1 MKAPC
6 LNKRTISWRA
16 LPLTLVFSAASRSSG
31 ATASRSNTSSACL
44 PPATRLTYSC
54 VSIRGSNRTMFERAS
69 STRDDSLG
77 TNASNSPSDLLARE
91 AARRC
96 LHRSI
101 GDQHP
106 RPRRPRNRVGRR
118 LASGSWR
125 PRDPRARHPT
135 SAVRGYPRQGL
146 RRTGHVR
153 GIPHRGILRLV
164 DIRAADHGLAA
175 VAAIDAH
182 GAVLAQG
189 AIVTVEP
196 GRVRVRPPES
206 SND

>member
-1 MKAPC
+1 MK
-6 LNKRTISWRA
+6 L
-16 LPLTLVFSAASRSSG
+16 LVDACIAAS
-31 ATASRSNTSSACL
+31 AT
-44 PPATRLTYSC
+44 
-54 VSIRGSNRTMFERAS
+54 
-69 STRDDSLG
+69 ST
-77 TNASNSPSDLLARE
+77 LARAGHE
-91 AARRC
+91 IE
-96 LHRSI
+96 SVV
-101 GDQHP
+101 D
-106 RPRRPRNRVGRR
+106 
-118 LASGSWR
+118 WR
-125 PRDPRARHPT
+125 RDPGDLAILAHALEHQQSVVT
-135 SAVRGYPRQGL
+135 LDKDFGELAI
-146 RRTGHVR
+146 VR